1 MQTLNSNHI
10 DPIRIE
16 NFYESIDF
24 PTEEEL
30 LAALEASLYQSPWH
44 QSPWLPRPASVAL
57 DATSRD
63 LARHWQELDGTTSE
77 GPRLEGDDHYL
88 AFWTEDPVSHQEI
101 SVEPDF
107 LAGLA
112 KFLMDRLL
120 LRMQEFYQAQHLL
133 MDELA
138 KLKS

>member
-1 MQTLNSNHI
+1 M
-10 DPIRIE
+10 
-16 NFYESIDF
+16 
-24 PTEEEL
+24 
-30 LAALEASLYQSPWH
+30 
-44 QSPWLPRPASVAL
+44 
-57 DATSRD
+57 
-63 LARHWQELDGTTSE
+63 
-77 GPRLEGDDHYL
+77 
-88 AFWTEDPVSHQEI
+88 EDPVSHQEI

-138 KLKS
+138 KLKN

>member
-1 MQTLNSNHI
+1 MQTQNSNYV

-16 NFYESIDF
+16 NFYEAIDF

-30 LAALEASLYQSPWH
+30 LAALEASLE
-44 QSPWLPRPASVAL
+44 QSPWLPRPTSAAL

-63 LARHWQELDGTTSE
+63 LAHHWQELDDAHLRSSN
-77 GPRLEGDDHYL
+77 LKGDDHYL
-88 AFWTEDPVSHQEI
+88 ASWMEDPVSHQEI
-101 SVEPDF
+101 PVEPDF

-112 KFLMDRLL
+112 KFLTDRLFI
-120 LRMQEFYQAQHLL
+120 RMKEIYQAQHLL

>member
-30 LAALEASLYQSPWH
+30 LAALEASLD
-44 QSPWLPRPASVAL
+44 QSPWLPRAASVAL
-57 DATSRD
+57 DVTSRD
-63 LARHWQELDGTTSE
+63 LARHWQEVAGTTSE
-77 GPRLEGDDHYL
+77 SPRREGDDHYL
-88 AFWTEDPVSHQEI
+88 ADWMEDPVSHQEI

-138 KLKS
+138 KLKN

>member
-1 MQTLNSNHI
+1 MQTMNSNHS
-10 DPIRIE
+10 DPIRT
-16 NFYESIDF
+16 ESFFDAIDF

-30 LAALEASLYQSPWH
+30 LAALDASLD

-63 LARHWQELDGTTSE
+63 LARHWQELDGANSE
-77 GPRLEGDDHYL
+77 SPRWEGDDHYL
-88 AFWTEDPVSHQEI
+88 AGWMEDPASHQEI

-112 KFLMDRLL
+112 KFLMDRLMM
-120 LRMQEFYQAQHLL
+120 RMREIYQAQHLL